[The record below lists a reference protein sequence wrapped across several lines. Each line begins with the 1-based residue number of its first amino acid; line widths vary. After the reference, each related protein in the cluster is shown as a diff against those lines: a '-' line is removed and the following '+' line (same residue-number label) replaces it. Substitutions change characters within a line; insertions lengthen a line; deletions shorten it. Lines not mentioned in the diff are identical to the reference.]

1 MKQIEFTDDVRAFTS
16 YSFKPQLRT
25 VGPKY
30 GKLLG
35 GIRKYL
41 AEVDGNAAMDE
52 LNESGAVKFDVN
64 GEAVELTAEDLLIET
79 AQMEGFVS
87 QQNGPFTVVLD
98 TNLTEDL
105 IEEGFVREL
114 VSKIQT
120 MRKEAGFEVQ
130 DHISVFQSAN
140 DRIRA
145 IMEKFGS
152 DLKQEV
158 LAESISYETADETA
172 YTKEWTVNGE
182 KVTLAVKK
190 I

>member
-1 MKQIEFTDDVRAFTS
+1 MRPVH
-16 YSFKPQLRT
+16 
-25 VGPKY
+25 
-30 GKLLG
+30 
-35 GIRKYL
+35 
-41 AEVDGNAAMDE
+41 
-52 LNESGAVKFDVN
+52 
-64 GEAVELTAEDLLIET
+64 
-79 AQMEGFVS
+79 FVS
-87 QQNGPFTVVLD
+87 QQNGPLTVVLD
-98 TNLTEDL
+98 TNLTEEL

-130 DHISVFQSAN
+130 DHIRVFQSAN

-145 IMEKFGS
+145 IMEKFGA
-152 DLKQEV
+152 DLKHEV
-158 LAESISYETADETA
+158 LAESITYDGADDTA